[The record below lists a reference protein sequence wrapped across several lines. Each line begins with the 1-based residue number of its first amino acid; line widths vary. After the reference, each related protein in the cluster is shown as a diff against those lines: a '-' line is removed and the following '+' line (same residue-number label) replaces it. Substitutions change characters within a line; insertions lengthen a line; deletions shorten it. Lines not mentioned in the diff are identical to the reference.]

1 MTQLQLHLNYVKKNW
16 YNMGFLNLRS
26 YTIHKDFLQYE
37 SFILS
42 IPKLFENGEGE
53 IIYKGRNELRS
64 FEYKGMQMI
73 VKSYRK
79 PNFINRFIYG
89 FIRPSK
95 AKRSYDNALKLMEIG
110 VGTPVPVAY
119 INIRSFLLFDKS
131 YFITLKSG
139 CSHVYSELFTEKFK
153 EEELILREVGKVTAT
168 LHNNGMAHLDYGRG
182 NILFEITDNKIK
194 IELVDLNR
202 MYFGN
207 LDMKRG
213 CKNLER
219 LPATPQMHSFLA
231 EEYAKA
237 RNMNFEKCLELIKKY
252 RSTQPGKI
260 DNLY

>member
-1 MTQLQLHLNYVKKNW
+1 
-16 YNMGFLNLRS
+16 MGFFNSRS
-26 YTIHKDFLQYE
+26 YTIHKDFSKFE

-42 IPKLFENGEGE
+42 IPELFDNGEGE
-53 IIYKGRNELRS
+53 TIYKGRNELRS
-64 FEYKGMQMI
+64 FEYEGMQMI

-79 PNFINRFIYG
+79 PNFINRFVYG
-89 FIRPSK
+89 LLRPSK
-95 AKRSYDNALKLMEIG
+95 AKRSYYNALKLIEIG
-110 VGTPVPVAY
+110 VGTPIPVAY

-131 YFITLKSG
+131 YLITLKSG

-153 EEELILREVGKVTAT
+153 EEEAVLREIGKVTAT

-182 NILFEITDNKIK
+182 NILFGINGNKVK

-207 LDMKRG
+207 LDMNSG

>member
-1 MTQLQLHLNYVKKNW
+1 
-16 YNMGFLNLRS
+16 MGFLNLRS
-26 YTIHKDFLQYE
+26 YKIHKDFSQLE

-42 IPKLFENGEGE
+42 IPQLFENGEGKVV
-53 IIYKGRNELRS
+53 YKGRDELRS
-64 FEYKGMQMI
+64 FEYEGLQI
-73 VKSYRK
+73 VVKSYRK
-79 PNFINRFIYG
+79 PNIINRFVYG

-95 AKRSYDNALKLMEIG
+95 AKRAYDNALKLLEIG
-110 VGTPVPVAY
+110 IGTPVPVAY

-131 YFITLKSG
+131 YFITLKSE
-139 CSHVYSELFTEKFK
+139 CSHVYSELFTKKFK

-182 NILFEITDNKIK
+182 NILFEIADDKVK

-202 MYFGN
+202 MYFGT
-207 LDMKRG
+207 LDINSG

-219 LPATPQMHSFLA
+219 LPATPQMHKYLA

-237 RNMNFEKCLELIKKY
+237 RKMNFEKCLELIKKY